1 MLFQIP
7 INPFYVHSLSPINT
21 WSKDRCRNSIGTCST
36 EAFSTLEARVARVA
50 LFSALFSNGSLIT
63 SSLGIVDSLNI
74 T

>member
-1 MLFQIP
+1 MLFEIP
-7 INPFYVHSLSPINT
+7 INPFYACSLTPINT

-36 EAFSTLEARVARVA
+36 EAFSTLEALVA

-63 SSLGIVDSLNI
+63 SSLGIVDSLDI